1 MTINFP
7 VNGDILDNDARALID
22 REFVPIAKQFNNA
35 RVRIETGN
43 RAYNESLSSRRAQA
57 VANYLI
63 NDYGFDPNRF
73 IIVVPRMQSVTV
85 CRVLISTIGQLTLC
99 S

>member
-7 VNGDILDNDARALID
+7 VNGNTLDNDARALID

-35 RVRIETGN
+35 REGNTDNTGN
-43 RAYNESLSSRRAQA
+43 RAYNEALSSRRAQA

-63 NDYGFDPNRF
+63 NYYGFDPTILN
-73 IIVVPRMQSVTV
+73 VTHSIEEAV
-85 CRVLISTIGQLTLC
+85 YLSN
-99 S
+99 

>member
-22 REFVPIAKQFNNA
+22 REFVPIAKQFNNT
-35 RVRIETGN
+35 RIRIEGNTDN

-63 NDYGFDPNRF
+63 NDYGPKNAIRDGVQGSNINYRTTDF
-73 IIVVPRMQSVTV
+73 MLVTE
-85 CRVLISTIGQLTLC
+85 
-99 S
+99 